1 MNATN
6 KPNTATRFLEIT
18 DSFPIPG
25 SDTLNLMHEACQPEQ
40 AFAQHL

>member
-6 KPNTATRFLEIT
+6 NPNTAKRFLEIT

-25 SDTLNLMHEACQPEQ
+25 SDTLI
-40 AFAQHL
+40 

>member
-6 KPNTATRFLEIT
+6 PNTAMRFLEIN

-25 SDTLNLMHEACQPEQ
+25 SDTYVMHEPCQPWTGLGE
-40 AFAQHL
+40 HV